1 MTETPL
7 PGSISP
13 LDDILLLVAE
23 RLDRSFGSIAIDW
36 GKSQDQTFYQ
46 QMQGGIRYFDLRAG
60 WDIYNLQWVTF
71 HTVIG
76 SPVQLLLNNI
86 SYYLHDY
93 PTEIVILE
101 ISHFDGSPSDKDIQ
115 TLKNMVLDTL
125 GPYLHAVDTSF
136 RFSISEMVSTNKRAI
151 VTMEQ
156 GSDNI
161 TLWPPSAIYNTYANT
176 PDLSKMVAFNNE
188 TVYEFMNN
196 TWPGTLFKVS
206 WTLTPDADTI
216 IGTEVPFKPH
226 TLIQLADSGN
236 KALPSFWNNM
246 KKYKWRMGN
255 ILIIDHYE
263 TSEIIKI
270 IWAANGITN

>member
-76 SPVQLLLNNI
+76 SPVQLLLNNV

-136 RFSISEMVSTNKRAI
+136 RFSISNEYFHTAL
-151 VTMEQ
+151 EQ
-156 GSDNI
+156 
-161 TLWPPSAIYNTYANT
+161 
-176 PDLSKMVAFNNE
+176 F
-188 TVYEFMNN
+188 F
-196 TWPGTLFKVS
+196 
-206 WTLTPDADTI
+206 
-216 IGTEVPFKPH
+216 
-226 TLIQLADSGN
+226 
-236 KALPSFWNNM
+236 
-246 KKYKWRMGN
+246 
-255 ILIIDHYE
+255 
-263 TSEIIKI
+263 
-270 IWAANGITN
+270 